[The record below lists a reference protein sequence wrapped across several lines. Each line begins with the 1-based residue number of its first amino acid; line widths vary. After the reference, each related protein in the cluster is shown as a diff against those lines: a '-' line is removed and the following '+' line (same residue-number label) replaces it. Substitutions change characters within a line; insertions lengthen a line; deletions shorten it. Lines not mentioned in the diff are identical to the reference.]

1 MSSTPT
7 SLSVPHA
14 PHLRDLGFDL
24 LQADLSF
31 LMEAYAE
38 TLKGLGEKALAER
51 LPWVGVHESPQNGV
65 NGRALGQAYSIAF
78 QLLNIVEERAAAQV
92 RRLRE
97 KELGPA
103 AEKGLWADN
112 LKQMLDQALTQE
124 QIVEVLKSVRV
135 EPVLTAHPTEA
146 KRQTVRER
154 HWEIY
159 NLMNRHE
166 NAAYTPREQDRLKQQ
181 IQVELESLWRTG
193 EIHVT
198 RPSIDAELQNA
209 LHYLRDVFPEA
220 LAKAHVHLREAWLS
234 AGLDPKAVDELPPLL
249 RFGTWIGGDRDGHP
263 FVTAEVTQK
272 ALGELRRSAL
282 RVQRRAV
289 EELGYHLP
297 LSLLFQKVP
306 ESLEGLRLRL
316 VDELTGAPGVDLD
329 YIRGRNRE
337 EPWREVA
344 FLMRAKIV
352 AAVEYPDSA
361 AAYRQPE
368 ELLADVKVLA
378 ESLEAVGGSS
388 LVEQWIVPLRR
399 QILAFG
405 FHSAVLDV
413 RQNSAF
419 HEKAMAQLLEV
430 AGVEDGASF
439 PTWSLER
446 KRVLLD
452 RELLSPRPFL
462 APGMAAGP
470 EADTVLACYRV
481 LVEHRAKHGTAGLGA
496 LIVSMTRSV
505 EDLLT
510 VYVLAREGGLT
521 EWTEQGLRCALPV
534 TPLFETMDDLAN
546 GPAITEAFLAHPM
559 TQRSLAQ
566 SVDPVFQ
573 MMVGYSDSNKDCGI
587 LASQWAIHR
596 AQRELNETTRQHGVK
611 AVFFHGRGGT
621 VGRGAGPTHWFMEAM
636 PQGALGG
643 FLRMTEQ
650 GETIAQKYAHMN
662 SAVYNVE
669 VLMASAASTTAR
681 HRFGEAPAETFSSV
695 LAQLSD
701 WSKEAYRALLHQEG
715 FMKFYRSATPIDAL
729 EHARIGSRPARRT
742 GQATLDDLRAIPWVF
757 SWTQSRFYLP
767 GWYGAGTALERLQK
781 EAPEQWERLLLEARS
796 NAFLRYVLT
805 NIESSLVSVQVDW
818 LRAYADL
825 VPDTEVRD
833 RFLGQIL
840 EEFERTQRMITLVFR
855 RPFAERRPRL
865 AFTLELREEPLR
877 VLHSQQIALLKVW
890 RAHLAAGDTTAA
902 EALIPDLLVSINALA
917 SGLRTTG

>member
-1 MSSTPT
+1 MSVPTPT
-7 SLSVPHA
+7 LPVPESL
-14 PHLRDLGFDL
+14 HLRDLGFDL
-24 LQADLSF
+24 LQADLNF
-31 LMEAYAE
+31 LMQAYAE
-38 TLKGLGEKALAER
+38 TLQGLGEKELAER
-51 LPWVGVHESPQNGV
+51 LPWVGVHEVPEAGA

-97 KELGPA
+97 KEHGPA
-103 AEKGLWADN
+103 SEKGLWADN
-112 LKQMLDQALTQE
+112 LQQMLKQNLTE
-124 QIVEVLKSVRV
+124 AQIVEVLSSVRV

-159 NLMNRHE
+159 ALMNRHE
-166 NAAYTPREQDRLKQQ
+166 NAAYTPREQERLKRQ

-209 LHYLRDVFPEA
+209 LHYLRDVFPKA
-220 LAKAHVHLREAWLS
+220 LAKAHVHLREAWVS
-234 AGLDPKAVDELPPLL
+234 AGLEVKAVDALPPLI

-263 FVTAEVTQK
+263 FVTAEVTAM
-272 ALGELRRSAL
+272 ALRELRRSAL

-306 ESLEGLRLRL
+306 ASLESLRLRL
-316 VDELTGAPGVDLD
+316 VNELDGAPGVDLD

-344 FLMRAKIV
+344 FLIRAKIV
-352 AAVEYPDSA
+352 AAVDHPDTV
-361 AAYRQPE
+361 AAYQHPE
-368 ELLADVKVLA
+368 QLLADIDVLA
-378 ESLEAVGGSS
+378 DSLVEVGGDS

-405 FHSAVLDV
+405 FHSAVVDV

-419 HEKAMAQLLEV
+419 HEKAMAQLLAV

-439 PTWSLER
+439 AEWPLER
-446 KRVLLD
+446 RRALLD
-452 RELLSPRPFL
+452 EELQSPRPFL
-462 APGMAAGP
+462 APGMSAGP

-481 LVEHRAKHGTAGLGA
+481 IVAHRERYGSAGLGA
-496 LIVSMTRSV
+496 LIVSMTRNV

-510 VYVLAREGGLT
+510 VYVLAREAGLA
-521 EWTEQGLRCALPV
+521 EWTPEGLRCALPV
-534 TPLFETMDDLAN
+534 TPLFETMDDLAA
-546 GPAITEAFLAHPM
+546 GPRITEAFLSHPV
-559 TQRSLAQ
+559 TQRSLAIAAE
-566 SVDPVFQ
+566 PVFQ

-596 AQRELNETTRQHGVK
+596 AQRELSEAAQRHGVR

-681 HRFGEAPAETFSSV
+681 HRFGEPMEDTFSVV

-715 FMKFYRSATPIDAL
+715 FMTFYRSATPIDAL

-767 GWYGAGTALERLQK
+767 GWYGAGSALERLQQ
-781 EAPEQWERLLLEARS
+781 EDPENWQRLLVEARS

-805 NIESSLVSVQVDW
+805 NIESSLVSVQEDW
-818 LRAYADL
+818 LRAYAGL
-825 VPDTEVRD
+825 VADEAVRE

-840 EEFERTQRMITLVFR
+840 GELERTKRMITTVFR
-855 RPFAERRPRL
+855 RPFEERRPRL

-890 RAHLAAGDTTAA
+890 RGHLAAGDAAAA